1 MKECRYVRIWV
12 DRTGKHIEILE
23 VKRDALPVLESDEGK
38 ATPSRFHSILETLYL
53 CSMCVIG
60 FCMSWNLL

>member
-23 VKRDALPVLESDEGK
+23 MKREALPLLEEK
-38 ATPSRFHSILETLYL
+38 ETPTKTHSLLETLYL

-60 FCMSWNLL
+60 FCMAWNLL